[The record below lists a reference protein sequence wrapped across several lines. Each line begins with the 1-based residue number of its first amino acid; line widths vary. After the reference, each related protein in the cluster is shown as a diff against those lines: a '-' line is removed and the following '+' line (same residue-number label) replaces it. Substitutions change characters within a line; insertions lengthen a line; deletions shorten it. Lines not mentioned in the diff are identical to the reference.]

1 MIPNLRNLYA
11 VLPSERRRQLFWL
24 LWLMVLAGLAE
35 LATIGLL
42 LPFLA
47 LVAGSKTLSGPS
59 REVIEAALH
68 LLPSGFDEVLAFT
81 TAFIAIVLVAGALRF
96 ALSFQSQKIAH
107 EVGHDLGVA
116 VFTGAMGQPFEMHAQ
131 NNSNF
136 ALAGIDKTHEV
147 TNKVLLPL
155 IQAVSGLVL
164 CCAIA
169 AALLFLEPAI
179 TGTAFAVLVMT
190 YWIVS
195 RFNRKRLSVNSG
207 SLAANRTR
215 RVRTVREALE
225 GIRHVTLDKAHD
237 EFLARYKKADRA
249 FKKAQLENAVMAFA
263 PRYAVQAGLTIAIA
277 IIALTISRSEGG
289 LMGAL
294 PLLGIFALAGQRL
307 LPALHQVYHGISTAR
322 GYNQSLADVLYWA
335 GRWSEGRGRTP
346 LAEALPFERS
356 IALIGVDYNY
366 RTSNVPVLTNLDLTI
381 AKNEHIGLIGPTGS
395 GKTTATDLIMGLL
408 APTSGRIMIDDHELT
423 PANAAVWQRGIA
435 HVAQN
440 VFLLDASL
448 TQNIAF
454 GEPPEAID
462 HERVRQAARIAA
474 IDEFIEQQQYG
485 YDTIAGERGARLS
498 GGQAQRIG
506 IARAIYRRASL
517 LVLDEPTSALDDA
530 VEQSIVRSLHDN
542 GRHLT
547 IIIIAQRMSSV
558 VHCDRIVRLDG
569 GKLEEIGIDEFRKTH
584 L

>member
-1 MIPNLRNLYA
+1 M
-11 VLPSERRRQLFWL
+11 
-24 LWLMVLAGLAE
+24 
-35 LATIGLL
+35 
-42 LPFLA
+42 
-47 LVAGSKTLSGPS
+47 
-59 REVIEAALH
+59 
-68 LLPSGFDEVLAFT
+68 
-81 TAFIAIVLVAGALRF
+81 
-96 ALSFQSQKIAH
+96 
-107 EVGHDLGVA
+107 
-116 VFTGAMGQPFEMHAQ
+116 
-131 NNSNF
+131 
-136 ALAGIDKTHEV
+136 
-147 TNKVLLPL
+147 
-155 IQAVSGLVL
+155 
-164 CCAIA
+164 
-169 AALLFLEPAI
+169 
-179 TGTAFAVLVMT
+179 
-190 YWIVS
+190 
-195 RFNRKRLSVNSG
+195 
-207 SLAANRTR
+207 
-215 RVRTVREALE
+215 
-225 GIRHVTLDKAHD
+225 
-237 EFLARYKKADRA
+237 
-249 FKKAQLENAVMAFA
+249 
-263 PRYAVQAGLTIAIA
+263 
-277 IIALTISRSEGG
+277 
-289 LMGAL
+289 
-294 PLLGIFALAGQRL
+294 
-307 LPALHQVYHGISTAR
+307 
-322 GYNQSLADVLYWA
+322 LYWA
-335 GRWSEGRGRTP
+335 GRWGEGRSRTP
-346 LAEALPFERS
+346 LTEALPFERS

-366 RTSNVPVLTNLDLTI
+366 RSSNVPVLANLDLTI

-408 APTSGRIMIDDHELT
+408 APTSGRILIDDHELT
-423 PANAAVWQRGIA
+423 PANAAAWQRGIA

-506 IARAIYRRASL
+506 IARAIYCRASL